1 MEKMKLPL
9 EQLTVE
15 SFDAGHA
22 METRGTVDGR
32 AISAGAQVC
41 CTHRLSGCP
50 DVTSIYT
57 GQCCP

>member
-9 EQLTVE
+9 ERLTVE
-15 SFDAGHA
+15 TFDAGSVDG
-22 METRGTVDGR
+22 TRGTVEGR
-32 AISAGAQVC
+32 EISAGAAVC

-50 DVTSIYT
+50 DVTSIFT